1 MNNKKSELIY
11 NQLIQGKYINKDL
24 FDKDKNTLEDNILFI
39 EIDTYF
45 SDYQDFYLK
54 IGMKLNKETEFIYL
68 SRIKD
73 KEEEFNIDKQQYKQF
88 FLINIIFRYLLNK
101 NKSLDDFKNKDI
113 GISEDIIDNI
123 FKEPE
128 YSDFF
133 EHAEITNSNS
143 PINLILEKRN
153 IVYKNAND
161 NYVLTN
167 IGISFLN
174 KIEQVGANINEG
186 FEDEKNVY

>member
-24 FDKDKNTLEDNILFI
+24 FDKDKNILEDNILFI